1 MITVSLVLCF
11 IPVSCQNGEPIPEQ
25 FSDEDAVTVRL
36 NLSTR
41 GVESGGSVM
50 LDNYSSDPANWYKT
64 GTLFPQAP
72 AQPRIALMVFNK
84 EQNPGSRSAQDSAY
98 GFQQGAEPVC
108 VQPPASFQFR

>member
-1 MITVSLVLCF
+1 MKAVRYSMITVSLVLCF

-84 EQNPGSRSAQDSAY
+84 EQNRYVYSRQI
-98 GFQQGAEPVC
+98 GR
-108 VQPPASFQFR
+108 ASYRERV